1 MRFKLFVYKVK
12 KFIKPSFN
20 NRTNVCRQSKK
31 ENLKENDIRKLAHN
45 FLDNFVLENE
55 QLTEAIFS

>member
-1 MRFKLFVYKVK
+1 MRLKLFVYKVK

-20 NRTNVCRQSKK
+20 NRTNVRQSKK
-31 ENLKENDIRKLAHN
+31 ENLKENDIQKLAHN